1 MDFIREKHDSIET
14 ESQIILFY
22 KEKLFYNKLNKSFT
36 HNYKDLDIFIENRNL
51 IGIYANNENSIYVSE
66 ITDYEIANQLK
77 LLNDSDFIDLRYI
90 LGLLDSNEFSV
101 ISRGK
106 KILFWQS
113 NNRFCGSCGQPTLY
127 SNEEG
132 AFFCNCNK
140 QFIYPAIAPCIITLI
155 HRDNE
160 ILLGRNSLFP
170 EGMYS
175 TLAGFIEAGEN
186 CEEALIREVNEEVG
200 IKVHNIR
207 YFGSQSW
214 PFPSQLMLG
223 FITEYQSGDISL
235 NDQELEDAK
244 WFDINDLPNI
254 PPIESISGQ
263 LIHSYIED
271 H

>member
-1 MDFIREKHDSIET
+1 
-14 ESQIILFY
+14 
-22 KEKLFYNKLNKSFT
+22 
-36 HNYKDLDIFIENRNL
+36 
-51 IGIYANNENSIYVSE
+51 
-66 ITDYEIANQLK
+66 
-77 LLNDSDFIDLRYI
+77 
-90 LGLLDSNEFSV
+90 
-101 ISRGK
+101 
-106 KILFWQS
+106 
-113 NNRFCGSCGQPTLY
+113 
-127 SNEEG
+127 
-132 AFFCNCNK
+132 
-140 QFIYPAIAPCIITLI
+140 
-155 HRDNE
+155 
-160 ILLGRNSLFP
+160 
-170 EGMYS
+170 MYS